1 MTTNRPVPTAS
12 FAQEEL
18 FLCIAEYGDAARLF
32 YALLKDE
39 DELEKVFGEF
49 LVSATRFSNEHPNG
63 AQR

>member
-18 FLCIAEYGDAARLF
+18 FLCIADGDAARLF

-49 LVSATRFSNEHPNG
+49 LVSATPL
-63 AQR
+63 Q